1 VMLAIPSVISGY
13 LIDPVVFGDYFSG
26 AIHVAAQHN
35 VLGEIGEHYHGPVA
49 FVIHAFGGPAVYLA
63 IAGVTTAW
71 YVYMRNPGIADAAKN
86 RFHAVYK
93 LLVNKYGFDDFN
105 DVVFAGGARGV
116 GRMLWQIGD
125 ALLIDGLIVN
135 GSARVVGW
143 VAGVV
148 RHVQSGYL
156 YHYAFSMI
164 IGLLLLMSWFV
175 WFASG

>member
-1 VMLAIPSVISGY
+1 
-13 LIDPVVFGDYFSG
+13 
-26 AIHVAAQHN
+26 
-35 VLGEIGEHYHGPVA
+35 
-49 FVIHAFGGPAVYLA
+49 
-63 IAGVTTAW
+63 
-71 YVYMRNPGIADAAKN
+71 
-86 RFHAVYK
+86 
-93 LLVNKYGFDDFN
+93 
-105 DVVFAGGARGV
+105 
-116 GRMLWQIGD
+116 MLWQIGD